1 MGPCFLPAKI
11 EELWGECQVVFAPAT
26 PSKKIMGREM
36 TRLKR
41 KTVDRHWSR
50 EMIPALL
57 VFVFS
62 IIFSLYL
69 SDQSGFESLKVI
81 YRVFLRFFRY
91 TLFLCLPLYLLRPIY
106 RFILEKGKG
115 GLIQL
120 GHPREITIN
129 PLKHWLFRPFQGI
142 GISFLFSTKLVA
154 LIQTISGPLTGPSPP
169 IISGQHQI
177 GRMLLVIAVTVFVSL
192 LLLTLWTMDDMGIR
206 YYNQKDQELKMI
218 GKYVGTVMPLIFG
231 LFGLFSLLA
240 HYPRENTL
248 LHVFRIILA
257 FYPPLV
263 VFVVAHAHF
272 ITGKTD
278 FHARKNLLRKG
289 GIWQD

>member
-1 MGPCFLPAKI
+1 MARC
-11 EELWGECQVVFAPAT
+11 V
-26 PSKKIMGREM
+26 KKNYGKGND
-36 TRLKR
+36 RLKT

-50 EMIPALL
+50 ETIPAVL
-57 VFVFS
+57 VFIFS

-69 SDQSGFESLKVI
+69 SDQSGSESLKVV

-91 TLFLCLPLYLLRPIY
+91 TLFLCLPLYLLKPIY
-106 RFILEKGKG
+106 RFILNKGKG

-142 GISFLFSTKLVA
+142 GISFLFATKLVA
-154 LIQTISGPLTGPSPP
+154 LIQTITGPLTSPSPP
-169 IISGQHQI
+169 IISGQYQI
-177 GRMLLVIAVTVFVSL
+177 GRMLLVTVVTIFVSL
-192 LLLTLWTMDDMGIR
+192 LLSILWTMDDMGIR
-206 YYNQKDQELKMI
+206 YHNRRDQELKMI
-218 GKYVGTVMPLIFG
+218 GKYVGTIMPLIFG
-231 LFGLFSLLA
+231 LYGLFSLLA
-240 HYPRENTL
+240 HYPKENTL

-263 VFVVAHAHF
+263 VFVVVHTHF
-272 ITGKTD
+272 ITGKID

>member
-1 MGPCFLPAKI
+1 MAQFKI
-11 EELWGECQVVFAPAT
+11 KETAG
-26 PSKKIMGREM
+26 
-36 TRLKR
+36 
-41 KTVDRHWSR
+41 HWSR
-50 EMIPALL
+50 EMIPGFL
-57 VFVFS
+57 VFLFS

-69 SDQSGFESLKVI
+69 SDQSGPEGWKVV

-91 TLFLCLPLYLLRPIY
+91 TLFLCLPLYLLKPIY

-115 GLIQL
+115 SLIQL
-120 GHPREITIN
+120 GHPREIIIN

-142 GISFLFSTKLVA
+142 GISFVFATKLLAV
-154 LIQTISGPLTGPSPP
+154 IQTITGPLTNPSPP
-169 IISGQHQI
+169 IISGQYQI
-177 GRMLLVIAVTVFVSL
+177 GRMLLVIAVTIIVSL
-192 LLLTLWTMDDMGIR
+192 LLSTLWTMDDMGIR
-206 YYNQKDQELKMI
+206 YHNRRDQELKMI
-218 GKYVGTVMPLIFG
+218 GKYVGTIMPLIFG

-240 HYPRENTL
+240 HYPKENTL

-263 VFVVAHAHF
+263 VFVVAHSHF
-272 ITGKTD
+272 ITGKID